1 MADEKPTLVRKQ
13 ILLEELSKLF
23 DLTFGKL
30 HIEYVRG
37 EAVKVISE
45 RSEDL
50 RK

>member
-1 MADEKPTLVRKQ
+1 MSEGKPVLIRKQ
-13 ILLEELSKLF
+13 IILEELSKLY

-30 HIEYVRG
+30 HIEYVHG
-37 EAVKVISE
+37 EAVKVVSE